1 MPALRTSH
9 RLNTFGVSAKRQNT
23 VTCYRNIYL
32 VLLTL
37 LELKHRETMKKLQN
51 GIVELLIKGT
61 QTRSSGSGQCA
72 SRKALSSLKCGSFY
86 PLCRGPTMQGRFVTQ
101 RSRK

>member
-61 QTRSSGSGQCA
+61 QTRSSGSGKHC
-72 SRKALSSLKCGSFY
+72 
-86 PLCRGPTMQGRFVTQ
+86 PL
-101 RSRK
+101 